1 MEWGKEEM
9 QLKKDQQRNVK
20 AELIFLGIEI
30 SSQSLRQRL

>member
-20 AELIFLGIEI
+20 EELLFFGIEI
-30 SSQSLRQRL
+30 SSQNLRQRL